1 MQQVPSSTPATRGP
15 LIASSPRR
23 AAVAAATP
31 ETSPTSSPRSHH
43 LPTRLQE
50 PSTALLGSTSQRDHV
65 RVPIA
70 EAWEQD
76 PFASIN
82 SSGRPSS
89 VSAESDPPILNQ
101 PSSFRRPS
109 TQSNNNDPFQR
120 SIVRWSQHYQHDS
133 PASLDDSPRR
143 DHSHVDFRPKSQGSI
158 DDQEPHEDTSSA
170 FRFAINPFRSSSPTL
185 QTFADRAPR
194 FPTDEKTSRPHRSRR
209 ARHPQIPHTSTPP
222 KSFRDRPLGK
232 YIAWFLIVALVAVV
246 VSVTVTLSLRSSRR
260 ANSEDAIGSIGSGV
274 TYSPP
279 PVSASSSSPIPSS
292 NQAFNALSASAIF
305 LSSSTSNVQAAT
317 ALLTAPSSA
326 AAVNASPTTTSAPSI
341 RAGRASST
349 TTTTSARGKRMRR
362 ERRAAHP

>member
-15 LIASSPRR
+15 LIAFSSRR
-23 AAVAAATP
+23 AVVAAASP
-31 ETSPTSSPRSHH
+31 DTSPNSSPRSHH

-50 PSTALLGSTSQRDHV
+50 PFYALLRSMSQRDHV

-76 PFASIN
+76 PFASI
-82 SSGRPSS
+82 SSSRRPSS
-89 VSAESDPPILNQ
+89 VSAESDSPILNQ

-120 SIVRWSQHYQHDS
+120 SIFRWSQHYQRDS

-143 DHSHVDFRPKSQGSI
+143 DHSHLDFRPQSQGSV

-170 FRFAINPFRSSSPTL
+170 FRFAINPFRLSSPTF

-194 FPTDEKTSRPHRSRR
+194 YPTDEKTSRPHRSRR
-209 ARHPQIPHTSTPP
+209 ARYPQIPDTSTP
-222 KSFRDRPLGK
+222 SNSLRDRPLGK

-246 VSVTVTLSLRSSRR
+246 VSVTVTLSLRSLRR
-260 ANSEDAIGSIGSGV
+260 ANSENAIGSIGSGV
-274 TYSPP
+274 SYSPP
-279 PVSASSSSPIPSS
+279 PVSASSSYPTPSS
-292 NQAFNALSASAIF
+292 NQALNTLSASAIF
-305 LSSSTSNVQAAT
+305 LSSSTSNVEAAT

-326 AAVNASPTTTSAPSI
+326 AANASPTTTSAPSI
-341 RAGRASST
+341 RAERASST
-349 TTTTSARGKRMRR
+349 TTTSSARGKRMRR